1 MLCTMSAPP
10 RADFVAGCPECE
22 QEMHADSIDDAA
34 WFYACHRE
42 AGHDVEW
49 LWGAE
54 STLTV
59 QILVD
64 QHGGVEN
71 LATVVGVLDRLFDP
85 SAVPA
90 ELILEN
96 CLNAGAEKAVVE
108 RQIEQ
113 LPPLVRERIDPLD

>member
-1 MLCTMSAPP
+1 MSAPP
-10 RADFVAGCPECE
+10 RADFVAGCRECE

-59 QILVD
+59 TIEVNES
-64 QHGGVEN
+64 GGVEN
-71 LATVVGVLDRLFDP
+71 LSTVVGLLDRLFEP

-113 LPPLVRERIDPLD
+113 LPRLIRERIDPLD